1 MSDPVTIPPEVKT
14 ILAGALGG
22 LVRWLTLRERWQ
34 DGLASMTVGAICAY
48 YAAPAL
54 HPQISTLVG
63 SGEGGHALTGFLVG
77 IGGIVVVGL
86 VIDGWRTIGKRRLS
100 NQEKRDG

>member
-1 MSDPVTIPPEVKT
+1 MSDPVTIPPEAKT
-14 ILAGALGG
+14 IIAGALGG

-48 YAAPAL
+48 YATPAIY
-54 HPQISTLVG
+54 PQIESIVG
-63 SGEGGHALTGFLVG
+63 SDQGGHSLAGFFVG
-77 IGGIVVVGL
+77 IGGIVIVGL
-86 VIDGWRTIGKRRLS
+86 VIDGWRTIGKRRLP

>member
-1 MSDPVTIPPEVKT
+1 MSDPGIIPPEAKT
-14 ILAGALGG
+14 IIAGAAGG

-34 DGLASMTVGAICAY
+34 DGLASMIVGAICAY

-54 HPQISTLVG
+54 HPQVESLIG
-63 SGEGGHALTGFLVG
+63 SDQGGYSLTGFLVG
-77 IGGIVVVGL
+77 IGGIVVVGV

-100 NQEKRDG
+100 NQERRDG